1 MWWRW
6 SSRKPIY
13 NSYVGGFMK
22 KAENKEVVK
31 RALNKKQRMY
41 VIITIIVVIIAALIV
56 AVFLLSESENP
67 GIENE
72 PVNENFTFL
81 LEGESTLIK
90 NDDIFAGQMD
100 LMNDIMNEYNDGNY
114 DLDDPYV
121 VVNPFLLSPQSALV
135 MFETRNSEKV
145 TVTLKGKHGD
155 DLVTTFEASKDHYLP
170 IYGLYGNYENELVI
184 ETESG
189 DSNTITI
196 KVDEELDT
204 GAVEVLENNVT
215 NSNGEFYFATSS
227 LGVASIAY
235 DNYGEVRWWLNIG
248 YTKGMTMLQNGS
260 ILLSSANEGPD
271 ITSTSGVVEVDMLGF
286 VHHEYEIEGGYHH
299 DAYELPS
306 GNLIILTSKLDS
318 GSFADHIV
326 EIDRE
331 TGKVIKSWNLRDIV
345 TAIDAN
351 LIQEGEISWGWINS
365 VYYDEKSDSL
375 ILSVRNQ
382 NSVVAI
388 GYSDSK
394 LKWILGDEEYWTNA
408 FDDYI
413 LTGTGD
419 NFIYPAGQH
428 SVAITDD
435 GYLSIFNNGYDAN
448 NEEAVT
454 CASIRN
460 NESYAML
467 YNLDLNAMTA
477 EVVWSYGG
485 NEYFSYALSSF
496 TYATNGH
503 KVFNSGWHFTDE
515 VDFDNPECTQF
526 SNDKYDAYIIDFDE
540 NNNVAVSLHID
551 ESKFEVVKAPIY
563 NLSAVSVKPTEND
576 EIANYEVEMGTYLT
590 TYADEEF
597 ETLTEEEALAYAT
610 NEDCFISFQMYN
622 NRFKLLGAVPEEM
635 DMRVTFISTRGVAY
649 RYTMKEANGEL
660 KDFINLSGLPEGR
673 YYVYVNMGDYV
684 YNTTEYI
691 EIK

>member
-1 MWWRW
+1 
-6 SSRKPIY
+6 
-13 NSYVGGFMK
+13 MK

-248 YTKGMTMLQNGS
+248 YTKGMTMLQNGN

-331 TGKVIKSWNLRDIV
+331 TGKVVKSWNLRDIV

-388 GYSDSK
+388 GYSDSE
-394 LKWILGDEEYWTNA
+394 LKWILGD
-408 FDDYI
+408 D
-413 LTGTGD
+413 
-419 NFIYPAGQH
+419 
-428 SVAITDD
+428 
-435 GYLSIFNNGYDAN
+435 
-448 NEEAVT
+448 
-454 CASIRN
+454 
-460 NESYAML
+460 
-467 YNLDLNAMTA
+467 
-477 EVVWSYGG
+477 
-485 NEYFSYALSSF
+485 
-496 TYATNGH
+496 
-503 KVFNSGWHFTDE
+503 
-515 VDFDNPECTQF
+515 
-526 SNDKYDAYIIDFDE
+526 
-540 NNNVAVSLHID
+540 
-551 ESKFEVVKAPIY
+551 
-563 NLSAVSVKPTEND
+563 
-576 EIANYEVEMGTYLT
+576 
-590 TYADEEF
+590 
-597 ETLTEEEALAYAT
+597 
-610 NEDCFISFQMYN
+610 
-622 NRFKLLGAVPEEM
+622 
-635 DMRVTFISTRGVAY
+635 
-649 RYTMKEANGEL
+649 
-660 KDFINLSGLPEGR
+660 
-673 YYVYVNMGDYV
+673 
-684 YNTTEYI
+684 
-691 EIK
+691 